1 MVITCDDD
9 ICQDAMDY
17 GDTSLQ
23 RALSVIHG
31 VHWLVGAIIGWPVYT
46 AAWGKE
52 VKKLTRTS
60 ECLACAILV
69 QEASHGGAMCGHCHM
84 AGEADSSLVG

>member
-52 VKKLTRTS
+52 VKKTHQNL
-60 ECLACAILV
+60 
-69 QEASHGGAMCGHCHM
+69 
-84 AGEADSSLVG
+84 